1 MSTLKNNQ
9 IFQPWAHNL
18 EHIFKYYNI
27 YYQII
32 ENFKKTIPNFIYDL
46 EYEKFINKQKRNQK
60 NYLNSVV
67 YLGTKNV

>member
-46 EYEKFINKQKRNQK
+46 EYGKFISNPEKGIKRII
-60 NYLNSVV
+60 
-67 YLGTKNV
+67 